1 VNALNQKSA
10 RELILHLKAGTTP
23 LDMVRYINVGNEL
36 WYRGCEQLFTQVEQ
50 SGDSLVRFINGYY
63 GDGKTHFLGM
73 LRGMAFDR
81 KWAVGYVSAETTPF
95 SRYDLVL
102 AQLVKNMVL
111 PDTLPTLDW
120 LPRPQKGGERLFGA
134 FFTRHYI
141 AVTGGTSRDG
151 LNSFGVHEDMGA
163 RVNASLNSLRM
174 HDALGKAARE
184 FVKAALSQDAVG
196 LREIPAWLEGQ
207 EVDVTRFGIKKK
219 LSQDVARDVL
229 RGISL
234 LAKGAGIAGVLVLL
248 DEAERILGNTRSV
261 RRKSYGVIRD
271 LLDNADDQGG
281 MPTSMFY
288 IAATP
293 DMFSKAEGFAE
304 YDALRSRLA
313 SSQRFS
319 VPGLVDT
326 RGVVVDLTK
335 TPLNHKDLVQVAR
348 KIRDVHALAEGW
360 DPSERFSDAV
370 IESIVSR
377 IEAGV
382 FQVSKMRMLAS
393 SVATL
398 IDIAEQNPALEVA
411 PILGDVFKQVSK
423 TLSAVPTQE
432 RWE

>member
-1 VNALNQKSA
+1 
-10 RELILHLKAGTTP
+10 
-23 LDMVRYINVGNEL
+23 
-36 WYRGCEQLFTQVEQ
+36 
-50 SGDSLVRFINGYY
+50 
-63 GDGKTHFLGM
+63 
-73 LRGMAFDR
+73 
-81 KWAVGYVSAETTPF
+81 
-95 SRYDLVL
+95 
-102 AQLVKNMVL
+102 
-111 PDTLPTLDW
+111 
-120 LPRPQKGGERLFGA
+120 
-134 FFTRHYI
+134 
-141 AVTGGTSRDG
+141 
-151 LNSFGVHEDMGA
+151 
-163 RVNASLNSLRM
+163 
-174 HDALGKAARE
+174 
-184 FVKAALSQDAVG
+184 
-196 LREIPAWLEGQ
+196 
-207 EVDVTRFGIKKK
+207 
-219 LSQDVARDVL
+219 
-229 RGISL
+229 
-234 LAKGAGIAGVLVLL
+234 
-248 DEAERILGNTRSV
+248 
-261 RRKSYGVIRD
+261 
-271 LLDNADDQGG
+271 
-281 MPTSMFY
+281 MFY